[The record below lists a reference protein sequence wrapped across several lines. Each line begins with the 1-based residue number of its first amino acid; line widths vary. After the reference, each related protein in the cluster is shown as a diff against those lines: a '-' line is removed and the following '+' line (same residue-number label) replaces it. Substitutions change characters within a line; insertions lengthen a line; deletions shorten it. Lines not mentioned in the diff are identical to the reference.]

1 MVEVRVRNNEN
12 LERAL
17 RRFKKK
23 FEKAGILKD
32 IKKNAYFLK
41 PSENRRM
48 KRAKSAKRLKK
59 LRAKEKRKVVRRQRK
74 LSNT

>member
-1 MVEVRVRNNEN
+1 MVEIKVRNHEN

-23 FEKAGILKD
+23 FEKAGTLKD
-32 IKKNAYFLK
+32 IKKNAYYVK

-48 KRAKSAKRLKK
+48 KRAKSAKRMKK
-59 LRAKEKRKVVRRQRK
+59 LRSKERRRVNRRRRK
-74 LSNT
+74 LSSM